1 MKRFIFELI
10 KLLVE
15 FISILLEF
23 SDFITQILKDLG

>member
-1 MKRFIFELI
+1 MNTSIFKLI

-23 SDFITQILKDLG
+23 VDLLKII